1 MKPERPSTICVLI
14 DLRYHSSM
22 NAFEEYYGD
31 HITYQE
37 LEQESYIEFKEH
49 IFESISRGIKFR
61 KYGRIGNVLTLRA
74 DMLKLEIEKF
84 KKILEKNDINLVHKW
99 IVSNVTIIT
108 DGLPEKGAPSEGDE
122 EEEENSSFNDFE
134 DI

>member
-14 DLRYHSSM
+14 DLQYHASM
-22 NAFEEYYGD
+22 NEFEEWYGD

-37 LEQESYIEFKEH
+37 LEQSSYIEFKEL

-61 KYGRIGNVLTLRA
+61 KYGRIGNILTIKA
-74 DMLKLEIEKF
+74 DMLKAEIEKF
-84 KKILEKNDINLVHKW
+84 KKILEKNEVKLIHGW

-108 DGLPEKGAPSEGDE
+108 DKLPDKGKISEDE
-122 EEEENSSFNDFE
+122 EEEEEESSFNEFE